1 MREHQNHDK
10 TMDRT
15 MLDNLI
21 IDIVIGEQAMIDR
34 LQELIKNPLAA
45 KGAIQELNEAIKQK
59 KKVNGIQAFKIRN
72 FIKQLEKQL
81 NKTKL

>member
-34 LQELIKNPLAA
+34 LQEL
-45 KGAIQELNEAIKQK
+45 NEAIKQK